1 MKKFLLAALLLATPV
16 QAKTILF
23 VGNSFTYGAGSP
35 AHHYKTESV
44 TDLNGPDAKGK
55 LVGGVPAIFKAFTR
69 QAGLEYDVS
78 LETVGGKGLEF
89 HYAEKRAL
97 LDKPWDVVVMHGYS
111 TLDQANPGNPA
122 LLVSSAKQITDMF
135 RARNPKAEIWLT
147 ATWSRADQTYPAAKP
162 WTGKPIAQMG
172 KDVAAGYAAA
182 ATSAN
187 VTGVVPVGLA
197 WNRAFET
204 GVADANPYD
213 GIARARSIC
222 GPTITTTPASMAI
235 TWKRCW
241 YSPRLRART
250 RCRWARMRPL
260 PTTWAF
266 PRRRPGRYSRSPMT
280 NWRHH
285 ASAESI
291 SSAASTVARRI
302 SVRPTSPNSNTR
314 CVTAPS
320 WRAAAI
326 CTSPTGLAS
335 VPPPGPAMPV
345 TATERLACECSS
357 APWAMARATSSDT
370 APCRSSR
377 LWRTPSMSCLAS
389 LE

>member
-69 QAGLEYDVS
+69 QAGLDYDVS
-78 LETVGGKGLEF
+78 LETVGGKGLDF

-172 KDVAAGYAAA
+172 KDVAAGYALAA
-182 ATSAN
+182 RGAN

-204 GVADANPYD
+204 GVADDNPYD
-213 GIARARSIC
+213 GIAA
-222 GPTITTTPASMAI
+222 GKVDLWTHDH
-235 TWKRCW
+235 
-241 YSPRLRART
+241 Y
-250 RCRWARMRPL
+250 
-260 PTTWAF
+260 
-266 PRRRPGRYSRSPMT
+266 
-280 NWRHH
+280 H
-285 ASAESI
+285 ASVYGYYLEALLVFAKVTGKDPLSLGENETVADDMGFSKTQTRALQQI
-291 SSAASTVARRI
+291 AHDELAASR
-302 SVRPTSPNSNTR
+302 
-314 CVTAPS
+314 
-320 WRAAAI
+320 
-326 CTSPTGLAS
+326 
-335 VPPPGPAMPV
+335 
-345 TATERLACECSS
+345 
-357 APWAMARATSSDT
+357 
-370 APCRSSR
+370 
-377 LWRTPSMSCLAS
+377 
-389 LE
+389 